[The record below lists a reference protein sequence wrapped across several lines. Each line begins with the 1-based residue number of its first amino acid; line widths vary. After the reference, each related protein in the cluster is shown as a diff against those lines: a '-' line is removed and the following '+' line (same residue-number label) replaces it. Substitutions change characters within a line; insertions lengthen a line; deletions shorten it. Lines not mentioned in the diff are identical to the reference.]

1 MKIKALT
8 LCPVLWSNMWH
19 VITGS
24 PATMRMKITS
34 QSCFL
39 PEWCFRH
46 NANCASIEDCSIKTL
61 WKQYRHT
68 AGQPVR
74 SVKGSFPWD
83 WNIRKP
89 ADSHIRLMELLCL
102 CQSCYQR
109 YKGNLTAVAKK
120 TRNARSYIYTSG
132 QLYSP
137 ATLLKIKVPKW
148 GFCRNATE
156 DAFDVPQRTLEQDFF

>member
-24 PATMRMKITS
+24 PATMHMKITNPVS
-34 QSCFL
+34 FL
-39 PEWCFRH
+39 SDALDTMQTVQVLRIVRLKPYENNIGTQLANRFVPSKVPFPEIETSGSLLIPIFGWW
-46 NANCASIEDCSIKTL
+46 NCCV
-61 WKQYRHT
+61 Y
-68 AGQPVR
+68 VR
-74 SVKGSFPWD
+74 AVT
-83 WNIRKP
+83 
-89 ADSHIRLMELLCL
+89 
-102 CQSCYQR
+102 QR

-156 DAFDVPQRTLEQDFF
+156 DAFDVPQRTLEQNFF